1 MYVVTRTNTRKKAT
15 KNLIKMGGSYSFF
28 KYKRFRHI
36 AVSYIYVLCC
46 DKRQDCKLPR
56 KHVYVNLYKYS
67 KIFSICVAS
76 LQKGPHVAKIKN

>member
-36 AVSYIYVLCC
+36 AVSYIYMCC
-46 DKRQDCKLPR
+46 AVTKDRI
-56 KHVYVNLYKYS
+56 VNYQENM
-67 KIFSICVAS
+67 FM
-76 LQKGPHVAKIKN
+76 